1 MNSIENPS
9 KKLVYFTG
17 LDKIKFRQTVVP
29 GDQLIMHV
37 EITRPLSHGICK
49 MKGIA
54 YVDGKLCAEA
64 EMTAMVIDKDGE
76 K

>member
-1 MNSIENPS
+1 
-9 KKLVYFTG
+9 
-17 LDKIKFRQTVVP
+17 
-29 GDQLIMHV
+29 MHV

>member
-1 MNSIENPS
+1 V
-9 KKLVYFTG
+9 VYFTG
-17 LDKIKFRQTVVP
+17 LDNIKFRRTVVP
-29 GDQLIMHV
+29 GDQLIMHL
-37 EITRPLSHGICK
+37 EMTRPLSRGICR

-54 YVDGKLCAEA
+54 YVDGQKCAEA